1 VARPD
6 GVTTRLPGA
15 RTGVVSLTST
25 AAPAPIT
32 VPDYEPYQVRAGRP
46 RSTVLR
52 LLLCWGDPFP
62 PLPHGWRRVHLSGE
76 GGSSVAPPAS
86 RFRRYRMRFRPWA
99 TVDIRDHLMD
109 FRFDCTTGDGRA
121 GFTLDVTLNVRVTEP
136 EQVVNRGVRR
146 VRPYLVPDLSQRVH
160 EALTDPLTSSDRP
173 PYAQVAT
180 RADDPAATITA
191 ARREIE
197 WLLRRTLAPGAWW
210 TGSFYRAV
218 VVGCRV
224 VPDERTARRLE
235 DGGDSGPADPRSARR
250 AG

>member
-1 VARPD
+1 VARGGAVPA
-6 GVTTRLPGA
+6 GVAGATT
-15 RTGVVSLTST
+15 TVVSPTDT

-32 VPDYEPYQVRAGRP
+32 VPDYQPYQVRAGRP

-52 LLLCWGDPFP
+52 LLLCWSDPFP

-76 GGSSVAPPAS
+76 GGHSLPAPAD
-86 RFRRYRMRFRPWA
+86 RVDRYLMRFRPWA
-99 TVDIRDHLMD
+99 TVDIREHLMD

-136 EQVVNRGVRR
+136 EQVVDRGVRR
-146 VRPYLVPDLSQRVH
+146 VRPHLVPDLSERVH
-160 EALTDPLTSSDRP
+160 QALTGPPTSSDRP
-173 PYAQVAT
+173 PFDLVA
-180 RADDPAATITA
+180 ADVDDPAAEVTA

-224 VPDERTARRLE
+224 VPDERTARR
-235 DGGDSGPADPRSARR
+235 